1 MLVLLLDAY
10 MTLKRL
16 SCFMKHAGD
25 FRIGIFLFYCF
36 LYLCDRF
43 ISGYIH
49 SGIKLE

>member
-25 FRIGIFLFYCF
+25 FRIGIFLFDCF
-36 LYLCDRF
+36 FDVYVTDLSAV
-43 ISGYIH
+43 IYIVV
-49 SGIKLE
+49 